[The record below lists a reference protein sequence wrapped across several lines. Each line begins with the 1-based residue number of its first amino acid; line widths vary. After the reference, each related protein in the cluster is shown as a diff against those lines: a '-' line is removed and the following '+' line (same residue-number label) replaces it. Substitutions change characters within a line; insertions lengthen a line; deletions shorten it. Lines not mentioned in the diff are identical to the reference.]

1 MDENGK
7 LSPTFTRRAF
17 IVLGAQAGVFGVLA
31 GRLGWLQLW
40 KGDDY
45 RSQAESNRV
54 NNIMIVPSRG
64 EIVDKFGVPLAISAV
79 NYTVVVVPEQAKDLN
94 AVLETIRREIGL
106 EDRLIKRTLKTARQ
120 SPPYAPV
127 PIRSN
132 LTWEQVARLEL
143 MHHRLPGVTITADKT
158 RSYLLG
164 EPTAHVIGYVAKVN
178 KAEQQNA
185 TDPLLRVPEY
195 RIGKS
200 GMERGFESQLRGTP
214 GRREVE
220 VNVTGREVRVLHETP
235 SKDGDK
241 LVLTLD
247 ATLQQL
253 VQDRLAMHQSA
264 AAVVMDVHTGDV
276 LACASHP
283 SFDPNLFVTGLP
295 PDIWDV
301 WNNDPARPMNNKV
314 LVGQYPPG
322 STFKMVTA
330 MAALEAG
337 VIDAHSTAFCP
348 GYMEFGNHRFHCW
361 KKEGHGT
368 VNVIQALAQSCD
380 TFFYKIANQVGIDK
394 ISEMANRL
402 GLGQIYDVGIIEQ
415 KAGLLPTQAWKKKEL
430 GASWQQGETIVAS
443 IGQGYML
450 ATPLQLAIMA
460 SRLVNGGKAVVPR
473 MVQQIGSIKVKT
485 PVFPSLNLNPAH
497 LQMMKDGM
505 DMVVLDPR
513 GTAHGSRILE
523 DGFAMGGKT
532 GTSQVKRITA
542 AERARGVRRQG
553 DLPWHLRHHALF
565 VGYAPAPNPRFACAV
580 IVEHGESGSG
590 AAAPVA
596 RDIMLAVQ
604 ERAAGRTPSWTPAM
618 QSDAPDGG
626 VG

>member
-1 MDENGK
+1 MDDKGG
-7 LSPTFTRRAF
+7 LSATFTRRAF
-17 IVLGAQAGVFGVLA
+17 IVLAAQTAFFGVLA
-31 GRLGWLQLW
+31 GRLGWLQLVQ
-40 KGDDY
+40 GDAY
-45 RSQAESNRV
+45 RNQAESNRV
-54 NNIMIVPSRG
+54 NNIMVVPSRG
-64 EIVDKFGVPLAISAV
+64 EIVDKFGVPLAISAM
-79 NYTVVVVPEQAKDLN
+79 NYTAVVVPEQAKDLPK
-94 AVLETIRREIGL
+94 VLNTIRDEIGL
-106 EDRLIKRTLKTARQ
+106 EDRLMKRALRTAKQ

-127 PIRSN
+127 PIRTN

-158 RSYLLG
+158 RSYLLAQ
-164 EPTAHVIGYVAKVN
+164 PTAHVIGYVAKVN
-178 KAEQQNA
+178 KAEQATA

-200 GMERGFESQLRGTP
+200 GLERGYEAQLRGVP

-220 VNVTGREVRVLHETP
+220 VNVTGREVRVLQETP
-235 SKDGDK
+235 SQDGDR
-241 LVLTLD
+241 LTLTLD

-253 VQDRLAMHQSA
+253 VQDRLAQHQSA

-330 MAALEAG
+330 MAALDAG
-337 VIDAHSTAFCP
+337 VIDVNTHAFCP

-361 KKEGHGT
+361 KKEGHGS
-368 VNVIQALAQSCD
+368 VNLFLALAQSCD
-380 TFFYKIANQVGIDK
+380 TFFYKLANQVGIDK

-402 GLGQIYDVGIIEQ
+402 GLGQMYDIGILEQ
-415 KAGLLPTQAWKKKEL
+415 KTGLLPTKDWKKKAL
-430 GASWQQGETIVAS
+430 GSSWQQGETIVAS
-443 IGQGYML
+443 IGQGYIL
-450 ATPLQLAIMA
+450 ATPLQLAVMGA
-460 SRLVNGGKAVVPR
+460 RLVNGGKAVVPR
-473 MVQQIGSIKVKT
+473 LVQQIGNQKLKV
-485 PVFPSLNLNPAH
+485 PEFPSLNLNPEH
-497 LQMMKDGM
+497 LQMVKQGM

-513 GTAHGSRILE
+513 GTAHGARIME

-532 GTSQVKRITA
+532 GTSQVKRITM
-542 AERARGVRRQG
+542 AERASGVRRQG

-580 IVEHGESGSG
+580 IVEHGESGAG

-596 RDIMLAVQ
+596 RDIMQAVQ
-604 ERAAGRTPSWTPAM
+604 ERAAGRTPTWTPEPLG
-618 QSDAPDGG
+618 DAASGG